1 MSKIGLGGTIFSMV
15 SGVIF
20 LIWGIVFLIW
30 GIINQSR
37 GTENELCIIVAI
49 PVILFGVF
57 LVFGSYRQLKGIK
70 KGKEYEGPPEGFK
83 VQ

>member
-1 MSKIGLGGTIFSMV
+1 MSKTGLGGTIFSMA
-15 SGVIF
+15 SGIIF

-30 GIINQSR
+30 SITNQSR

-49 PVILFGVF
+49 PVLLFGAF
-57 LVFGSYRQLKGIK
+57 LIFGGYRQSKGIQ

-83 VQ
+83 IH